1 MGNVEDVVREKDIL
15 FRFRRINQKGNIIL
29 LGVDEYACSISL
41 VRCALED
48 FGSLNFICVGGLWNG
63 YTERAK
69 EFCMEKHIGL
79 YNTSELSGGL
89 WKDDYWDYTQKKE
102 IVSIIIKANVQAVYG
117 FGSFFRDSSF
127 SDVDIIIVSKESENN
142 LVNLHR
148 QLCGLLGEIS
158 SSIQLRIDF
167 TLLTE
172 DEFSSVQLR
181 ERNRLIKMT

>member
-1 MGNVEDVVREKDIL
+1 
-15 FRFRRINQKGNIIL
+15 
-29 LGVDEYACSISL
+29 
-41 VRCALED
+41 LED

-89 WKDDYWDYTQKKE
+89 WKDDYLDYTQKKE

-181 ERNRLIKMT
+181 ERNRLIKMTRVKL

>member
-15 FRFRRINQKGNIIL
+15 FRFRRINQKDNIIL

-41 VRCALED
+41 VMCALED

-89 WKDDYWDYTQKKE
+89 WKDDYWDYTQKNKE
-102 IVSIIIKANVQAVYG
+102 G
-117 FGSFFRDSSF
+117 D
-127 SDVDIIIVSKESENN
+127 
-142 LVNLHR
+142 
-148 QLCGLLGEIS
+148 
-158 SSIQLRIDF
+158 RIYYYK
-167 TLLTE
+167 
-172 DEFSSVQLR
+172 S
-181 ERNRLIKMT
+181 

>member
-89 WKDDYWDYTQKKE
+89 WKDDYWDYTQKNKE
-102 IVSIIIKANVQAVYG
+102 
-117 FGSFFRDSSF
+117 
-127 SDVDIIIVSKESENN
+127 VD
-142 LVNLHR
+142 
-148 QLCGLLGEIS
+148 
-158 SSIQLRIDF
+158 RIYYYK
-167 TLLTE
+167 
-172 DEFSSVQLR
+172 S
-181 ERNRLIKMT
+181 

>member
-1 MGNVEDVVREKDIL
+1 
-15 FRFRRINQKGNIIL
+15 

-41 VRCALED
+41 VRRALED

-127 SDVDIIIVSKESENN
+127 SDVDIIIV
-142 LVNLHR
+142 
-148 QLCGLLGEIS
+148 
-158 SSIQLRIDF
+158 
-167 TLLTE
+167 
-172 DEFSSVQLR
+172 
-181 ERNRLIKMT
+181 